1 MQRIPTMP
9 ISDDGSSLIS
19 LLESGFDLVFEPSIM
34 RDYRY
39 LVRTAVHDKL
49 GRISKKVSA
58 MGKRLVIRSAW
69 RSFDHQQLL
78 WVRNLEVARKQNPE
92 KSPDEIERIALEFT
106 APREESM
113 HSTGGAVDALIY
125 DPENDCVMDFGTNNG
140 FKLDLNTRCYPL
152 HPGISP
158 EAKKNRK
165 ILMGLFEK
173 RRLRVRY
180 DRVLAL
186 RLWQRDVGIGKGQG
200 PFNLWHRDG
209 LSLNSGASHLPNC
222 PESANG
228 VCSDGRGER
237 KLSPLVVRKP
247 PSSCSRSRSA
257 EAEKRCKAGCDLGDS
272 RMSSCRGWQSQ
283 GAGSH
288 DAR

>member
-1 MQRIPTMP
+1 MQANRVVRAIWPGEQDDPGEGQEVFVNAEEYCEMVERQHGLRMQRIPTMP

-165 ILMGLFEK
+165 ILMGLFENEDF
-173 RRLRVRY
+173 VCDMTEY
-180 DRVLAL
+180 WHFDYGNVMWAL
-186 RLWQRDVGIGKGQG
+186 EKGRDHSIYGI
-200 PFNLWHRDG
+200 
-209 LSLNSGASHLPNC
+209 
-222 PESANG
+222 
-228 VCSDGRGER
+228 VT
-237 KLSPLVVRKP
+237 
-247 PSSCSRSRSA
+247 
-257 EAEKRCKAGCDLGDS
+257 DS
-272 RMSSCRGWQSQ
+272 R
-283 GAGSH
+283 
-288 DAR
+288 